1 MEAKQYAYNHKITK
15 EIKKNIREYID
26 ANDNENT
33 MTQILWEAATAVLR
47 GQVTGIQSYLKK
59 QEKFQTFSNLY
70 KFQNFTSCFKAT
82 KERRTKL
89 VEGKK
94 S

>member
-1 MEAKQYAYNHKITK
+1 
-15 EIKKNIREYID
+15 
-26 ANDNENT
+26 

-70 KFQNFTSCFKAT
+70 KFQNFTSLHKAPI
-82 KERRTKL
+82 L
-89 VEGKK
+89 VKK
-94 S
+94 HTENSLTDVHTTSQI